1 MNIAIVPI
9 LAVIVYALTALVPGC
24 AFAIQVH
31 GGSEG
36 VVVHQLGHVFLLA
49 SMGVF
54 VYWLRESG
62 LLKDGGWRYIMG
74 FALFIGLWNID
85 VILMHYLDEQGM
97 LIRAVRKGLWTVTIE
112 NDQGSK
118 ILSLIYY
125 IGKLDHLIC
134 VPALILLYLGL
145 KRILAGLESYQAGGE
160 GP

>member
-1 MNIAIVPI
+1 MNITIVPI
-9 LAVIVYALTALVPGC
+9 LTVIVYALTALDPGC
-24 AFAIQVH
+24 ASAIQVH

-62 LLKDGGWRYIMG
+62 LLKDRGWRYIMG

-97 LIRAVRKGLWTVTIE
+97 LIRAVRQGLWTVTIE

-118 ILSLIYY
+118 ILSLLYY

-160 GP
+160 GS